1 MAYNEQY
8 NHFKKLH
15 ATYENKAYRILIK
28 EFQTLLKSIPFRN
41 ITPENAEN
49 LVLFNIKDENLR
61 KAILKV
67 HLVIGNSY
75 GEIIAR
81 QLKNE
86 KRRFPLFSEAFQQFV
101 INYFKNE
108 GYLLITT
115 ITQTM
120 AREVMR
126 IVSEISKDK
135 VDIFEMRKAIEKA
148 VTKPDFYKWQAL
160 RIARTETTSA
170 MNSAKYI
177 AGDVSGLVLDK
188 IWLHGGSLEPRN
200 SHLAL
205 DGKAVAQNENFNV
218 EGHEMKY
225 PGDKNGGASQ
235 VINCTCTYV
244 YKPRRDSNG
253 NLMRKN

>member
-1 MAYNEQY
+1 MTNRQQY
-8 NHFKKLH
+8 EYFSKLH
-15 ATYENKAYRILIK
+15 STYENKAFRILLK
-28 EFQTLLKSIPFRN
+28 EFQALLKSIPFRN

-81 QLKNE
+81 QLKKE
-86 KRRFPLFSEAFQQFV
+86 KKRFPLFSEAFQNFI
-101 INYFKNE
+101 INYFQNE
-108 GYLLITT
+108 GYLMITT
-115 ITQTM
+115 ITQTL

-126 IVSEISKDK
+126 KVSEISKDK
-135 VDIFEMRKAIEKA
+135 IDIFEMRKAIEKA
-148 VTKPDFYKWQAL
+148 VTSPNFYKWQAL

-177 AGDVSGLVLDK
+177 AGDVSGLLLDK
-188 IWLHGGSLEPRN
+188 IWIHGGSLEPRPE
-200 SHLAL
+200 HLAL
-205 DGKAVAQNENFNV
+205 DGKKVAQNENFNV
-218 EGHEMKY
+218 AGHLMKY

-244 YKPRRDSNG
+244 YKTRRDSEG
-253 NLMRKN
+253 NLIYR